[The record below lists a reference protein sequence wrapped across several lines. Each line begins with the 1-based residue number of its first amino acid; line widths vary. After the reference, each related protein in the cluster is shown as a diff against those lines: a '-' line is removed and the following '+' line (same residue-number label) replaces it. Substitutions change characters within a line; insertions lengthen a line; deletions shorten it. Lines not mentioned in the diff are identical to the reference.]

1 MLLWTQ
7 MQIKTKIMNT
17 KFDNKKNDLV
27 ALQLETRVET
37 LARRLTDKRMFVCAP
52 KRALAT
58 IRYPT

>member
-1 MLLWTQ
+1 

-27 ALQLETRVET
+27 ALQLETRVEM